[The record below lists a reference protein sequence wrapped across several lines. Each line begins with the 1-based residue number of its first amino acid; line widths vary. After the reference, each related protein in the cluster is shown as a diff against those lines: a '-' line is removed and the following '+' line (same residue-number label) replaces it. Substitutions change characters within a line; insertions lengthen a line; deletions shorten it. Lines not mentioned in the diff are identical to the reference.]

1 MTDELPQIAKL
12 ASDAAPDVREALE
25 SSGLFAVLRE
35 GIGPVEDRL
44 ALRRE
49 TRWLEMVAEVVEFW
63 KARDVPAAA
72 IRDKTLRAVYEYAS
86 LEEDPDMAQ
95 LWVKLLAGALGG
107 TEIPPAFPEI
117 LQQLEPIEARFL
129 DAVAISAKRHLPQP
143 GLYLEHMQEVQ
154 PLLDSL
160 EWRHLD
166 NLERLQ
172 LLVYEFGGPA
182 NLEPPPRPRDRA
194 LSVSV
199 AATHLGRALIRAC
212 SE

>member
-1 MTDELPQIAKL
+1 MTDELPQIVKL
-12 ASDAAPDVREALE
+12 ASDGAPEVREALE
-25 SSGLFAVLRE
+25 SSGLLAVLRE
-35 GIGPVEDRL
+35 GIGLVEDRL

-49 TRWLEMVAEVVEFW
+49 TRWLATAIEAVELW
-63 KARDVPAAA
+63 KTRDVPAVA

-86 LEEDPDMAQ
+86 LEDDPGMAQ
-95 LWVKLLAGALGG
+95 LWIELLAGAMGG

-117 LQQLEPIEARFL
+117 LQQLESIEARFL

-143 GLYLEHMQEVQ
+143 GLYLEHMEEVQ

-172 LLVYEFGGPA
+172 LLVYQFGGPA
-182 NLEPPPRPRDRA
+182 NLEPPLRPRDRA

-199 AATHLGRALIRAC
+199 AATHLGRALIEAC
-212 SE
+212 SG